1 MGEDFYSLRIL
12 RDEERCVEA
21 LYLKQ
26 FFEFCGIYVQECI
39 LSGVYKYGD
48 EARGKVNV
56 NIWLVENIISETETF
71 ECDCSIDL
79 FAKKINRETFRNAVG
94 SLLQKLADHN
104 IVKEK
109 SRQSFERLLGIFV
122 VQNYA
127 VHNFA
132 RRSFLKYLPAD
143 RKSNIAQMY
152 YNCYADLYQY
162 EEECEEGNTIY
173 IDFAKLNSARIMN
186 EVCQSMGKT
195 DFFRQEVLMEK
206 AERITEQNPEF
217 TMGKVLAGFCGI
229 KKPGLRREGSRCL
242 EEAIKKEEKNPCIN
256 FVRYAYGHFLE
267 CGQKEFDAAEE
278 QYKRMRQIDPNEY
291 RVPFKEGRKWFW
303 EENYLEA
310 KISFHT
316 VTDILNE
323 RRFYFPVDEEYE
335 YKSWTFLEWIAEVYL
350 DDRAEA
356 KECRKRT
363 DKILEELPENLKYL
377 KEFFGT
383 DYSDYAELISKK
395 IERYHFNNF
404 LKNNGS
410 YH

>member
-1 MGEDFYSLRIL
+1 MGEVFYSVRIL
-12 RDEERCVEA
+12 RDEEKCVEA

-26 FFEFCGIYVQECI
+26 YFEFCGIYVQECI
-39 LSGVYKYGD
+39 LSRAYKYGD
-48 EARGKVNV
+48 EAREKVNV
-56 NIWLVENIISETETF
+56 NIWLVENSVSETETF

-94 SLLQKLADHN
+94 SLLQKLTDHN

-109 SRQSFERLLGIFV
+109 NRQSFNRLLGIFV

-132 RRSFLKYLPAD
+132 RRNFLEQLSEDQKA
-143 RKSNIAQMY
+143 KIAQMY
-152 YNCYADLYQY
+152 YDCYKDLYDY
-162 EEECEEGNTIY
+162 EEEDKAIY
-173 IDFAKLNSARIMN
+173 IEYAKINCARLMN
-186 EVCQSMGKT
+186 EVCQSMGTT
-195 DFFRQEVLMEK
+195 DYFKQKVLMK
-206 AERITEQNPEF
+206 QAEQLTEQNPEF
-217 TMGKVLAGFCGI
+217 TMGKILAGFCGI
-229 KKPGLRREGSRCL
+229 KKQDLWYEGSRYL
-242 EEAIKKEEKNPCIN
+242 NEVIKKEEKNPCIN

-267 CGQKEFDAAEE
+267 CRQKKFDAAEE

-291 RVPFKEGRKWFW
+291 RVPFKEGRKWFR

-323 RRFYFPVDEEYE
+323 RRFYFPVDKEYE

-350 DDRAEA
+350 DDRVEA
-356 KECRKRT
+356 KDCRKRT

-377 KEFFGT
+377 KEFFRT
-383 DYSDYAELISKK
+383 DYLDYVELISKK
-395 IERYHFNNF
+395 IEQYHFNNF
-404 LKNNGS
+404 LKNSGS

>member
-12 RDEERCVEA
+12 RDEGRCVEA

-26 FFEFCGIYVQECI
+26 YFEFCGIYVQECI
-39 LSGVYKYGD
+39 LSGAYKYGN
-48 EARGKVNV
+48 EAREKVNV
-56 NIWLVENIISETETF
+56 NIWLVKNSISETETF

-109 SRQSFERLLGIFV
+109 NRPSFDRLLGIFV
-122 VQNYA
+122 RQNYA

-132 RRSFLKYLPAD
+132 RRNFLEQLLEDKKA
-143 RKSNIAQMY
+143 KIAQMY
-152 YNCYADLYQY
+152 YDCYTDLYDY
-162 EEECEEGNTIY
+162 EEEDNAIY
-173 IDFAKLNSARIMN
+173 IEYAKINCARLMN
-186 EVCQSMGKT
+186 EVCQSMGMT
-195 DFFRQEVLMEK
+195 DYFKQKVLMK
-206 AERITEQNPEF
+206 QAEQLTEQNPEF
-217 TMGKVLAGFCGI
+217 TMGKILAGFCGI
-229 KKPGLRREGSRCL
+229 KKQDLWCEGSRYL
-242 EEAIKKEEKNPCIN
+242 DEAIKKEEKNPCIN

-278 QYKRMRQIDPNEY
+278 QYKRMRQIDSNEY
-291 RVPFKEGRKWFW
+291 RVSFKEGRKWFR

-310 KISFHT
+310 KISFHK

-323 RRFYFPVDEEYE
+323 RRIYFPVDEEYE

-383 DYSDYAELISKK
+383 DYLDYAELISKK